1 MAWLKKAKIEPKIEK
16 KKELKRQEE
25 EDVEESV
32 SLPEELGEEQIGES
46 VEPELVSRKDE
57 PRQAQQQQ
65 QSQVPLELQ
74 PDSAKFYQQEPVVQ
88 KVMFL
93 PLQPEMHELITLAK
107 QQAQIS
113 IAVGNMLGS
122 LVEGQKVLLAGQQ
135 ETNKLLGQLIKEIEM
150 ASQSNTM

>member
-25 EDVEESV
+25 EDVEESTD
-32 SLPEELGEEQIGES
+32 LPEELGEEQIGES
-46 VEPELVSRKDE
+46 VEPELVSKRDE

-93 PLQPEMHELITLAK
+93 PLQPEMHELISVMK

>member
-25 EDVEESV
+25 EDVEESTD
-32 SLPEELGEEQIGES
+32 LPEELGEEQIGES

-93 PLQPEMHELITLAK
+93 PLQPEMHELISVMK

-113 IAVGNMLGS
+113 VAIGNMLGG

>member
-25 EDVEESV
+25 EDVEESTD
-32 SLPEELGEEQIGES
+32 LPEELGEEQIGES
-46 VEPELVSRKDE
+46 VEPELVSKRDE
-57 PRQAQQQQ
+57 PRQQTQQQQ
-65 QSQVPLELQ
+65 QSVPLELQ

>member
-93 PLQPEMHELITLAK
+93 PLQPEMHELISVMK

-113 IAVGNMLGS
+113 IAVGNMLGG
-122 LVEGQKVLLAGQQ
+122 LVEGQKQELIGQA
-135 ETNKLLGQLIKEIEM
+135 EEGFGH
-150 ASQSNTM
+150 